1 MNENFRYI
9 LLSVSI
15 AALITGCG
23 TLANGRGRGQDAT
36 LFPNNKVLSAAVKVL
51 REPSTWVPAAGAAA
65 FSLGDFDERVSN
77 WAYEKTPIFGSTG
90 TAKRASDHL
99 KAALTAGTVVT
110 VVAIP
115 SSGDPK
121 VWGVSKLTDIGVE
134 AAALVSTSRL
144 TQGLKEW
151 TGRKRP
157 NGSDKGSFPSM
168 HSSKAFAF
176 ATLGIRNLDSL
187 SLSSREK
194 SISITGFRTFAALTA
209 WARIEGGMHYPSDVL
224 VGAALGSF
232 LAGLIHELDDTEGYE
247 LAIVSSKEQ
256 VFISIRFK
264 F

>member
-1 MNENFRYI
+1 MNENFRCI

-15 AALITGCG
+15 AALIPGCG
-23 TLANGRGRGQDAT
+23 TLANGRDRGQDAT
-36 LFPNNKVLSAAVKVL
+36 LFPGSKVVSAAVKVL
-51 REPSTWVPAAGAAA
+51 REPLTWVPAAGAAA

-115 SSGDPK
+115 SGEDPK
-121 VWGVSKLTDIGVE
+121 AWGVSKLTDISVE
-134 AAALVSTSRL
+134 AAALVATSRA

-151 TGRKRP
+151 TGRERP
-157 NGSDKGSFPSM
+157 NERDKGSFPSM

-176 ATLGIRNLDSL
+176 ATLGIRNLNSL
-187 SLSSREK
+187 PLSSREK
-194 SISITGFRTFAALTA
+194 SISSAGFRTFSTLTA

-232 LAGLIHELDDTEGYE
+232 LAGLIHELDDSEEFE
-247 LAIVSSKEQ
+247 LAIWSSKEQ
-256 VFISIRFK
+256 VFLAIQFK